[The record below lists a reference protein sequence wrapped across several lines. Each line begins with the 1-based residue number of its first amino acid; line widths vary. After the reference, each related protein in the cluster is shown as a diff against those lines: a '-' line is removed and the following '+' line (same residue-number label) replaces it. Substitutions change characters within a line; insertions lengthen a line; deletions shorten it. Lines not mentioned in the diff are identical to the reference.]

1 MSGGCWRPSRDGDL
15 PLRIAETRS
24 APAEVLEAL
33 QGRSLSLAGRGSP
46 LDPAVLGERLAAV
59 RTAPHWRRLESLNLS
74 GCGLAALPPQLGA
87 LAALTSLDLSSNA
100 FADPL
105 ALDPVADPLAKL
117 SRLTTLGL
125 GGMPPLRDLAELSRT
140 QGAQA
145 ALAFLRDAHD
155 DPSRSFTL
163 KLVLAGP
170 SGERREPC
178 LRARTDTHGR
188 ASCP

>member
-1 MSGGCWRPSRDGDL
+1 MS
-15 PLRIAETRS
+15 
-24 APAEVLEAL
+24 AL
-33 QGRSLSLAGRGSP
+33 GSL
-46 LDPAVLGERLAAV
+46 
-59 RTAPHWRRLESLNLS
+59 T
-74 GCGLAALPPQLGA
+74 
-87 LAALTSLDLSSNA
+87 ALTSLDLSSNA

-105 ALDPVADPLAKL
+105 ALDPGADPLARL
-117 SRLTTLGL
+117 TRLTTLGL
-125 GGMPPLRDLAELSRT
+125 AGMPPLRDLAELSRT

-188 ASCP
+188 AGCS

>member
-1 MSGGCWRPSRDGDL
+1 
-15 PLRIAETRS
+15 
-24 APAEVLEAL
+24 VLEAL

-105 ALDPVADPLAKL
+105 ALAELTKL

-125 GGMPPLRDLAELSRT
+125 AGMPPLRDLAELSRT

-188 ASCP
+188 AGCS